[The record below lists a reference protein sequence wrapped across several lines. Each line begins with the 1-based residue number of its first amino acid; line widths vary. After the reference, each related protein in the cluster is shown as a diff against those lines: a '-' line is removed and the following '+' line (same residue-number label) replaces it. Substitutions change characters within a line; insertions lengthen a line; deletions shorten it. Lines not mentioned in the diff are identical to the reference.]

1 MANSILFAVIDSS
14 SIPLNTLFA
23 YIMFSIWRT
32 HYVNSFAV
40 SGVVHVVTCNNKIQQ
55 RNECKY
61 VFFPF
66 FSLEMEYA
74 ESMHGQIQWHIERAS
89 ERVNWQPNER
99 ASQPCT
105 QNDRYISEA
114 IISVI
119 YMYEYRKMQ
128 QCLLYARIGDYII
141 FIENT
146 FICSINSWR
155 LRSIYISPE
164 HSITNIVWYCWCA
177 HRSTISF
184 LPYLRIQILT
194 RI

>member
-1 MANSILFAVIDSS
+1 MSIHLPWVVLCMLSLAIIRSS
-14 SIPLNTLFA
+14 SESNVNLFFFFFIFFLLKWNTKSQCMAKFNDIL
-23 YIMFSIWRT
+23 
-32 HYVNSFAV
+32 
-40 SGVVHVVTCNNKIQQ
+40 
-55 RNECKY
+55 
-61 VFFPF
+61 
-66 FSLEMEYA
+66 
-74 ESMHGQIQWHIERAS
+74 S

-99 ASQPCT
+99 TKEQVNHAHRMT
-105 QNDRYISEA
+105 DITEA

-119 YMYEYRKMQ
+119 RIYIYTYMYEYRKMQ
-128 QCLLYARIGDYII
+128 QCRFYTRIGDYII

-155 LRSIYISPE
+155 LRSIYISLE

-184 LPYLRIQILT
+184 LPYLRIQIFT